1 VRNGAGMQQAISAR
15 GEAGDDVL
23 GLEQAGAS
31 RRMLAGAILCL
42 TGLLLIGKTLFPLPA
57 AIPHRTTA
65 GVAPVG
71 SAMAPPD
78 DNIGLDI
85 RNAVV
90 AYDRHDHPA
99 IRARLT
105 PRSAVAY
112 FRFTRFYQGRIIE
125 LLVDGRV
132 VSAPR
137 VIEPITGGLIL
148 LSGSLTYEQAARIAQ
163 RLKEHE
169 AHLTVRVRDTD

>member
-1 VRNGAGMQQAISAR
+1 MQQSLRPDAMPAIPECAP
-15 GEAGDDVL
+15 GNV
-23 GLEQAGAS
+23 AS
-31 RRMLAGAILCL
+31 RRMLAGGIVGLAA
-42 TGLLLIGKTLFPLPA
+42 LLLIGGTLFRLQAARHGSPA
-57 AIPHRTTA
+57 S
-65 GVAPVG
+65 VVPVG
-71 SAMAPPD
+71 SAVAPPD
-78 DNIGLDI
+78 DNVGLEI

-90 AYDRHDHPA
+90 AYDKHDHPA

-105 PRSAVAY
+105 ERSAIAY

-169 AHLTVRVRDTD
+169 ARLTVRVRDTD

>member
-1 VRNGAGMQQAISAR
+1 MRNGAGMQQAISAR
-15 GEAGDDVL
+15 AEAGDDMPE
-23 GLEQAGAS
+23 EQAGGAS
-31 RRMLAGAILCL
+31 RRMLAGGILCL
-42 TGLLLIGKTLFPLPA
+42 TGLLLIGKALFPLPA
-57 AIPHRTTA
+57 IRHGTA
-65 GVAPVG
+65 AGMVPVA
-71 SAMAPPD
+71 SDMAPPD
-78 DNIGLDI
+78 DNVRLEI

-137 VIEPITGGLIL
+137 IVEPITGGLIL
-148 LSGSLTYEQAARIAQ
+148 LSGSLSYEQAARIAQ
-163 RLKEHE
+163 RLKDHD
-169 AHLTVRVRDTD
+169 ARLTVRVRDTD

>member
-1 VRNGAGMQQAISAR
+1 MQQAISAR
-15 GEAGDDVL
+15 SEAGDDVP
-23 GLEQAGAS
+23 EPAGAAP
-31 RRMLAGAILCL
+31 RRMLAGGILCL
-42 TGLLLIGKTLFPLPA
+42 TGLLLIGKALFPLPA
-57 AIPHRTTA
+57 IWHGTTA
-65 GVAPVG
+65 SVVPVA
-71 SAMAPPD
+71 SDMAPPD
-78 DNIGLDI
+78 DNVRLDI
-85 RNAVV
+85 RNAIV

-137 VIEPITGGLIL
+137 IVEPITGGLIL
-148 LSGSLTYEQAARIAQ
+148 LSGSLSYEQAARIAQ
-163 RLKEHE
+163 RLKDHD
-169 AHLTVRVRDTD
+169 ARLTVRVRDTD

>member
-1 VRNGAGMQQAISAR
+1 MRNGSGMQQSMDA
-15 GEAGDDVL
+15 GGKAGDDVPEP
-23 GLEQAGAS
+23 EQASGAS
-31 RRMLAGAILCL
+31 RRTLAGAILCL
-42 TGLLLIGKTLFPLPA
+42 TGFLVIGKGLIGLQSTRKSTG
-57 AIPHRTTA
+57 T
-65 GVAPVG
+65 VVPVG
-71 SAMAPPD
+71 SAVAPPD
-78 DNIGLDI
+78 DNVGLEI

-90 AYDRHDHPA
+90 AYDKHDHPA

-105 PRSAVAY
+105 ERSAIAY

-148 LSGSLTYEQAARIAQ
+148 LAGSLTYEQAARIAQ

-169 AHLTVRVRDTD
+169 ARLTVRVRDTD

>member
-1 VRNGAGMQQAISAR
+1 MQQAISAG
-15 GEAGDDVL
+15 GEAGEDVPQP
-23 GLEQAGAS
+23 EQADGAA

-42 TGLLLIGKTLFPLPA
+42 TGLLLIGKALFPLPA
-57 AIPHRTTA
+57 IPLGGA
-65 GVAPVG
+65 ASVAPVG
-71 SAMAPPD
+71 SAMAPPE
-78 DNIGLDI
+78 DNVGLEI
-85 RNAVV
+85 RNAVI
-90 AYDRHDHPA
+90 AYDRRDRPA

-137 VIEPITGGLIL
+137 IVEPITGGLIL

-163 RLKEHE
+163 RLK
-169 AHLTVRVRDTD
+169 AHDARLTVRVRDTD

>member
-1 VRNGAGMQQAISAR
+1 MQQSISAN
-15 GEAGDDVL
+15 GKASDQVPEP
-23 GLEQAGAS
+23 EQAGDAS
-31 RRMLAGAILCL
+31 RRMIAGGLLCL
-42 TGLLLIGKTLFPLPA
+42 IGLLLVGKALFR
-57 AIPHRTTA
+57 PHATPHGAA
-65 GVAPVG
+65 GVVPI
-71 SAMAPPD
+71 SSDMAPPD
-78 DNIGLDI
+78 DNVRLEI
-85 RNAVV
+85 RNAAV
-90 AYDRHDHPA
+90 AYDRHDRPA

-137 VIEPITGGLIL
+137 IVEPITGGLIL

-163 RLKEHE
+163 RLK
-169 AHLTVRVRDTD
+169 AHDARLTVRVRDTD

>member
-1 VRNGAGMQQAISAR
+1 MQQAIGAR
-15 GEAGDDVL
+15 GEAGDEVL
-23 GLEQAGAS
+23 EPEQAGGAT
-31 RRMLAGAILCL
+31 RRMLAGAVLCL
-42 TGLLLIGKTLFPLPA
+42 TGLLLIGKALFPLPA
-57 AIPHRTTA
+57 IPHLTA
-65 GVAPVG
+65 ARVAPVG
-71 SAMAPPD
+71 SALAPPE
-78 DNIGLDI
+78 DNVGLAI

-90 AYDRHDHPA
+90 AYDKHDRPA

-105 PRSAVAY
+105 PRSAAAY

-137 VIEPITGGLIL
+137 IVEPITGGLIL

-163 RLKEHE
+163 RLKEHD
-169 AHLTVRVRDTD
+169 ARLTVRVRDTD

>member
-1 VRNGAGMQQAISAR
+1 MPERA
-15 GEAGDDVL
+15 
-23 GLEQAGAS
+23 QAGVAS
-31 RRMLAGAILCL
+31 RRMLAGGIVGLAA
-42 TGLLLIGKTLFPLPA
+42 LLLIGGTLFRLSATRDGA
-57 AIPHRTTA
+57 AA
-65 GVAPVG
+65 GLVRVG
-71 SAMAPPD
+71 SAVAPPD
-78 DNIGLDI
+78 DNVRLEV
-85 RNAVV
+85 RNANV
-90 AYDRHDHPA
+90 AYDKHDRPA

-105 PRSAVAY
+105 ERSAIAF

-125 LLVDGRV
+125 LLVDDRV

-169 AHLTVRVRDTD
+169 ARLTVRVRDTD